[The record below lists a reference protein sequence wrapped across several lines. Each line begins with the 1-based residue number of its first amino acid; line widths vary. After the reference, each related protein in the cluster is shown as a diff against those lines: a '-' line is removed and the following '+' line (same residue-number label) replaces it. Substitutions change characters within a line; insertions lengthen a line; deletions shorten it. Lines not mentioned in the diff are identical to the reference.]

1 MAAVSGLVAAAGAEV
16 GVASYAAAERVGEVT
31 LQSLAPVDSAP
42 REGPG
47 DGSTANDQSVVLLA
61 EVGGVRVL
69 LPGDLEPPGQ
79 AALARA
85 LPDLAVDVLKV
96 PHHGSRHQDL
106 DLLTGLGA
114 ELALVP
120 VGADNDY
127 GHPDP
132 GLLAALEASGARVLR
147 TDTDGPLAVVLRDG
161 EPVGVAG

>member
-1 MAAVSGLVAAAGAEV
+1 M
-16 GVASYAAAERVGEVT
+16 
-31 LQSLAPVDSAP
+31 
-42 REGPG
+42 
-47 DGSTANDQSVVLLA
+47 VLLA

-127 GHPDP
+127 GHPDA
-132 GLLAALEASGARVLR
+132 GLLTALEAAGARVLR
-147 TDTDGPLAVVLRDG
+147 TDTDGPLAVVVRDG
-161 EPVGVAG
+161 EAVGLTRD